1 MNYTNESIREIAEI
15 EKITKGRS
23 ECNIERWLDIAF
35 KLDYIT
41 LKEKDAV
48 VKLLRRLRE
57 SELAK
62 TAVSFC
68 KTNYNVLKRMR
79 EIISNTIIPKDLV
92 RRVIG

>member
-15 EKITKGRS
+15 EKITLDRS

-48 VKLLRRLRE
+48 VMLLRRLRE
-57 SELAK
+57 SQITK
-62 TAVSFC
+62 TEVSFC

-79 EIISNTIIPKDLV
+79 EITSNTIIPKELIL
-92 RRVIG
+92 RVIG

>member
-15 EKITKGRS
+15 EKITLDRS

-41 LKEKDAV
+41 LKEKDEV
-48 VKLLRRLRE
+48 VMLLRRLRE
-57 SELAK
+57 SQIAK
-62 TAVSFC
+62 TEVSFC

-79 EIISNTIIPKDLV
+79 EITGNTIIPKELIL
-92 RRVIG
+92 RVIG

>member
-15 EKITKGRS
+15 EKITLDRS

-41 LKEKDAV
+41 LKEKESV
-48 VKLLRRLRE
+48 VMLLRKLYE
-57 SELAK
+57 SQIAK
-62 TAVSFC
+62 TEVLFC

-79 EIISNTIIPKDLV
+79 EIISNTVIPMELV

>member
-15 EKITKGRS
+15 EKITLDRS

-48 VKLLRRLRE
+48 VMLLRRLHE
-57 SELAK
+57 SRITK
-62 TAVSFC
+62 TEVSFC

-79 EIISNTIIPKDLV
+79 EITGNTIIPKELIL
-92 RRVIG
+92 RVIG